1 MWSRPLRVWR
11 DWKILKADEGKVFPF
26 AGATDSIHSLKYSGE
41 LLGSTKTH
49 QSKFCARGILFVIQ
63 IHTPAQR
70 KSHGERTTSNDAQL
84 VRGHR
89 MRNGNANCAL
99 QSRGCALWFLRS
111 GSVSSRAAWRGDAHF
126 AGRSFFFYY
135 FSSPLSLFSLF
146 LRCHFS
152 QPGGW
157 ADPSPGCLCGG
168 STSLSYNNLRESTRV
183 CPPILLLFMF
193 PLRASF
199 GRECVCS
206 FSRLCSES
214 SSMRVG
220 ATLGRPQWSR
230 MMIEVISTHIEEMQT
245 SFRASRDELYFIAGV
260 TFWRLVFVPI
270 DKE

>member
-63 IHTPAQR
+63 IHTPAPR

>member
-63 IHTPAQR
+63 IHTPAPR

-183 CPPILLLFMF
+183 CPPH
-193 PLRASF
+193 
-199 GRECVCS
+199 
-206 FSRLCSES
+206 S
-214 SSMRVG
+214 SSLHVSPPSIIWERMRLLVF
-220 ATLGRPQWSR
+220 ATLLGVLLDAGRCNFGETAVVSYDDR
-230 MMIEVISTHIEEMQT
+230 SH
-245 SFRASRDELYFIAGV
+245 FHAHRGNAD
-260 TFWRLVFVPI
+260 FV
-270 DKE
+270 